1 MDKGSIIRTIVL
13 FVALAN
19 QFLVMNGM
27 SPLPIADEQIEMV
40 GSTLFTI
47 VASLITWYKN
57 NYITKKGQAQKI
69 VLKRNNLN

>member
-27 SPLPIADEQIEMV
+27 SPLPIADAQIEMV

-47 VASLITWYKN
+47 VVSLITWYKN
-57 NYITKKGQAQKI
+57 NYITKKGQAQKV

>member
-1 MDKGSIIRTIVL
+1 MDKGSIIRTVVL

-47 VASLITWYKN
+47 VASLMSWWKN
-57 NYITKKGQAQKI
+57 NYISKKGQSQKK
-69 VLKRNNLN
+69 VLERNNLN